1 MSALRI
7 SRPGIAGTTLI
18 PLDDGASPRIDR
30 ARSGI
35 SFTPLTEA
43 QPFFRG
49 MRGVEIRA
57 KATEPRKR
65 AMTVVPRCGRPVMG
79 LGRKP
84 TGEACYRRPGHGESC
99 RDKATV
105 ERDNAR
111 RRARD
116 YGSSTGGKNGDAS
129 SGVQRS

>member
-18 PLDDGASPRIDR
+18 PLEPARARIDR

-43 QPFFRG
+43 IRPFTG
-49 MRGVEIRA
+49 MTRLEIRA
-57 KATEPRKR
+57 KPDAPRRR
-65 AMTVVPRCGRPVMG
+65 AMTVVPRCGKPVMG

-84 TGEACYRRPGHGESC
+84 TGELCWRRPGHGESC
-99 RDKATV
+99 RSRAAV
-105 ERDNAR
+105 ERDNER
-111 RRARD
+111 RRTRD
-116 YGSSTGGKNGDAS
+116 PGA
-129 SGVQRS
+129 